1 MRQDQRERLSEL
13 EETLTDILID
23 ELEPANWPAAGVALA
38 QMNKDARGD
47 RYWHKKSAAMT
58 MVLVKDVRAL
68 SENTKGALGRDPLND
83 ADLDRR
89 IDAAEANAKRLV
101 DQVMAKANKAAFDR
115 KVHGGKP

>member
-1 MRQDQRERLSEL
+1 MRPDQRARLAEL
-13 EETLTDILID
+13 DETLTDILID
-23 ELEPANWPAAGVALA
+23 ELDPRNWPAAGVALA
-38 QMNKDARGD
+38 QMEKGERGD

-58 MVLVKDVRAL
+58 MVIIKDVNAL

-83 ADLDRR
+83 VDLDRR

-101 DQVMAKANKAAFDR
+101 DEVMAKANKALFDR